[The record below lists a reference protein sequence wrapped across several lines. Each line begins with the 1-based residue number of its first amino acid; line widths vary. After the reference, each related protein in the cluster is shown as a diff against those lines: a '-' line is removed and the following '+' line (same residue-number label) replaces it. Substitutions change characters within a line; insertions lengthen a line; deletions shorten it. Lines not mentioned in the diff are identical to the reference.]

1 MSDQN
6 FSTFDEVFA
15 PFEQD
20 PEYQKEKRKLKPYY
34 DLVTQII
41 QLRAHLNLT
50 QKDLAARANTF
61 QSRISKI
68 ESAEHDIR
76 LSTLIQI
83 AEALDAEVSIHLIP
97 LRPEQASVHALFS
110 GVEGYGGI
118 SYAEDT
124 ASSVS
129 QVSEVVFNVQPCT

>member
-1 MSDQN
+1 MSEQDYT
-6 FSTFDEVFA
+6 TFDEVFA

-20 PEYQKEKRKLKPYY
+20 PEYQKESRKLKPYY

-41 QLRAHLNLT
+41 QLRALLNLT

-83 AEALDAEVSIHLIP
+83 AEALEAEVSIQLVP
-97 LRPEQASVHALFS
+97 LRLQQVSVHALFS
-110 GVEGYGGI
+110 TIGGYSGI
-118 SYAEDT
+118 NYAED
-124 ASSVS
+124 ADSSVAH
-129 QVSEVVFNVQPCT
+129 VSEVVFNVQPCA